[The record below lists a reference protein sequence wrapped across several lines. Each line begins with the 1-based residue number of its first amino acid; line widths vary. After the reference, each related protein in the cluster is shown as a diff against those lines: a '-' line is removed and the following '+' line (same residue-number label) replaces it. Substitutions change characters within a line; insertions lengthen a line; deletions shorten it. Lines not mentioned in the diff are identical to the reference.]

1 MLELTDISRR
11 VSGEVIA
18 QGVNLRLAAGV
29 TNILLGPTLSGKTSL
44 MRIMAGLDRPD
55 SGDLRFNGRSV
66 LGVPV
71 QKRNVAMVYQQF
83 INYPSLSVYDN
94 IASPLKVAGAGRG
107 EIEERVR
114 EAATLLR
121 IDNQL
126 DKLPAE
132 LSGGQQQR
140 VALARAL
147 AKRAELV
154 LLDEPLAN
162 LDYKLREE
170 LRVEL
175 PELFHSHGAVLVYAT
190 TEPLEA
196 LILDGHVAV
205 LHEGRVAQD
214 GPAREVYR
222 APVNLT
228 AAGAFSDPPLNRVA
242 ARMQGP
248 TLTLAEG
255 EGGST
260 AAARLPEGA
269 YTVGVR
275 PHHVRLE
282 RQHAQDIEIRAK
294 VVVNEITGSESF
306 IHFNFAGE
314 RWVALVH
321 GVRKLDPGAAF
332 ACYINPRDFLYFD
345 AATGGALAAG

>member
-1 MLELTDISRR
+1 MLELFNICRR
-11 VSGEVIA
+11 ASGEVIA
-18 QGVNLRLAAGV
+18 DSISLQLASGV

-55 SGDLRFNGRSV
+55 SGDMYFNGTSV
-66 LGVPV
+66 MGLPV

-94 IASPLKVAGAGRG
+94 IASPLKVAGADRG
-107 EIEERVR
+107 TIDTRVQ
-114 EAATLLR
+114 EAASLLR

-126 DKLPAE
+126 NKLPAE

-147 AKRAELV
+147 AKRADLV

-175 PELFHSHGAVLVYAT
+175 PQLFHSHGSVLVYAT

-205 LHEGRVAQD
+205 MHEGRVVQD
-214 GPAREVYR
+214 GPAGEVYR
-222 APVNLT
+222 EPVSLT
-228 AAGAFSDPPLNRVA
+228 SAGAFSDPPLNRVA
-242 ARMQGP
+242 AKMHGT
-248 TLTLAEG
+248 TLTLAD
-255 EGGST
+255 GG
-260 AAARLPEGA
+260 AAARPNLPDGD

-282 RQHAQDIEIRAK
+282 RRNAEDIEIAAE

-306 IHFNFAGE
+306 IHFNHAGE

-321 GVRKLDPGAAF
+321 GVRELDPGTAF
-332 ACYINPRDFLYFD
+332 SCYIDPGDFLYFD
-345 AATGGALAAG
+345 AATGSAMAAG

>member
-1 MLELTDISRR
+1 MLELIDICRH
-11 VSGEVIA
+11 VSGETIA
-18 QGVNLRLAAGV
+18 GHINLRLEAGV

-55 SGDLRFNGRSV
+55 SGDVRFNGNSV

-83 INYPSLSVYDN
+83 VNYPSLSVYDN
-94 IASPLKVAGAGRG
+94 IASPLKVAGSGRA
-107 EIEERVR
+107 EIEERVQ
-114 EAATLLR
+114 EAAALLR

-147 AKRAELV
+147 AKRASLV

-170 LRVEL
+170 LRAEL
-175 PELFHSHGAVLVYAT
+175 PGLFHSHGAVLVYAT

-196 LILDGHVAV
+196 LVLDGHVAV
-205 LHEGRVAQD
+205 LHEGRLTQSGA
-214 GPAREVYR
+214 AREVYR
-222 APVNLT
+222 SPVNIA

-242 ARMQGP
+242 ARV
-248 TLTLAEG
+248 TG
-255 EGGST
+255 ENVSLPGG
-260 AAARLPEGA
+260 AAASARLPEGA

-282 RQHAQDIEIRAK
+282 RARASDIEIRAQ

-306 IHFNFAGE
+306 VHFDFAGE
-314 RWVALVH
+314 RWVALAH
-321 GVRKLDPGAAF
+321 GVRELDPGAEF
-332 ACYINPRDFLYFD
+332 ACYVNADDFLYFD
-345 AATGGALAAG
+345 AATGDSMATG